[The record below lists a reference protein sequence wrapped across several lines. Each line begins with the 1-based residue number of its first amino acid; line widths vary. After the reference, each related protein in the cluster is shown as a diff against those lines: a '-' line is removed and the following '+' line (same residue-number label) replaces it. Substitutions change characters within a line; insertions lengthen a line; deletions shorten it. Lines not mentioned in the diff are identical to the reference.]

1 MAITPMNNLL
11 RFAGNLELSGLDLS
25 IDRRRVNAILK
36 SVPPCLPDLDIQSM
50 ELMEIWRG
58 LRPCTPD
65 GLPDIGRPANYDNL
79 IVATGHAMK
88 GISLAPVTGK
98 LVAQLAAGEEP
109 GIDISG
115 MKIERFK

>member
-1 MAITPMNNLL
+1 MENV
-11 RFAGNLELSGLDLS
+11 LS
-25 IDRRRVNAILK
+25 ISPSLVF
-36 SVPPCLPDLDIQSM
+36 P
-50 ELMEIWRG
+50 WRG

-65 GLPDIGRPANYDNL
+65 GLPYISRPANYDNL

-98 LVAQLAAGEEP
+98 LVAQLAAGVEP